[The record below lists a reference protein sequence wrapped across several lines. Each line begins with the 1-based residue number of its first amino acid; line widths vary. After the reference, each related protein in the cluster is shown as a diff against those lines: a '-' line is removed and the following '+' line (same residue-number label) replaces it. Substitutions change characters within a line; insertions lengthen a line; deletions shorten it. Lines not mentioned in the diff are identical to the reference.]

1 MSAAR
6 KLRTPE
12 DYDRFRMAMVPIDQA
27 FFASETKWGVGRLE
41 RIVSLSTLQ
50 AYRRGWDA
58 YRTALEAADGEA
70 LESIG
75 PRMVQALAYMDAE
88 ATAAGHA
95 PLAPDTWEHAMADG
109 TVLVVVRTAAEASAV
124 IRAERNVTAAT
135 GRPRLGMTLV
145 TAPPPPEAPSTETAL
160 PPDLAVT
167 VRQQHEGRR
176 LEVWTLAE
184 LARLVQLHVELVE
197 HKDAGKKWQGDATYS
212 GRQMEEGA
220 AADLIRQGHPLDE
233 PIGADVKPAAMELA
247 F

>member
-1 MSAAR
+1 MYKIRS
-6 KLRTPE
+6 PE
-12 DYDRFRMAMVPIDQA
+12 DYNKFRMALIPVDQA

-41 RIVSLSTLQ
+41 RLVSNNTLNS
-50 AYRRGWDA
+50 YHRGWLV

-70 LESIG
+70 LETIG
-75 PRMVQALAYMDAE
+75 PKMIAALQYMDAE

-109 TVLVVVRTAAEASAV
+109 TVLVVVRSSAEASAV

-145 TAPPPPEAPSTETAL
+145 TEASPPEPPSTETAL

-184 LARLVQLHVELVE
+184 MARLVQLHGELVE

-233 PIGADVKPAAMELA
+233 PIGADVRPAAKMELA

>member
-1 MSAAR
+1 MSVTR
-6 KLRTPE
+6 KIRTPE
-12 DYDRFRMAMVPIDQA
+12 DYDRFRMAMIPIDQA

-58 YRTALEAADGEA
+58 YRVALEAADGEA
-70 LESIG
+70 LEEIG
-75 PRMVQALAYMDAE
+75 PRMVQALAFMDAE

-109 TVLVVVRTAAEASAV
+109 TVLVVVRTNAEASAV

-135 GRPRLGMTLV
+135 GRPRLGMTV
-145 TAPPPPEAPSTETAL
+145 VSEAPAPEPPSTETTL

-184 LARLVQLHVELVE
+184 LARLVALHGELVE

-220 AADLIRQGHPLDE
+220 AADLIRSGHPLPE
-233 PIGADVKPAAMELA
+233 PLAADPPARRVELA